1 MSRQAVL
8 LIAHG
13 SPERVEDIPEF
24 LQNISRGRPMPESV
38 VREVQHRYSLI
49 GSSPLTRITQ
59 QQADGVA
66 RELGLPVYVGMRNW
80 HPFIADTL
88 RQMACDGVEQAVA
101 ICLAPHNSRTSVGL
115 YKQVLFGSNATFA
128 IDFVEEWHDRPQLID
143 AFAEKLRAA
152 WTNACREHGSPLPV
166 LFTAHSVPQRTIA
179 EGDPYEAQ
187 TRETASLVA
196 AQVPEIGRWHFAF
209 QSQGMSGGEW
219 LGPTVEDTI
228 VSLRKSGQTGV
239 FVQPIGFVCDHVE
252 ILFDVDILF
261 RQFAEERAMKL
272 YRAES
277 LNDSPLFVRAVA
289 NLARSRLDRA
299 ASACASTS
307 KAEKIPVNKGS

>member
-1 MSRQAVL
+1 MSKQAVL

-24 LQNISRGRPMPESV
+24 LQNISRGRPMSDAV
-38 VREVQHRYSLI
+38 LREVQHRYAQI
-49 GSSPLTRITQ
+49 GISPLTCMTIG
-59 QQADGVA
+59 QANGVA
-66 RELGLPVYVGMRNW
+66 RELGIPAYVGMRNW

-88 RQMACDGVEQAVA
+88 REMTADGIEQCVA

-115 YKQVLFGSNATFA
+115 YKQVLFGAGAPFA
-128 IDFVEEWHDRPQLID
+128 IDFVEEWHDRPLLIE
-143 AFAEKLRAA
+143 AFADRLRTG
-152 WTNACREHGSPLPV
+152 WKRACEQHGSALPV

-187 TRETASLVA
+187 TRETAALVA
-196 AQVPEIGRWHFAF
+196 ARVPEIGAWHFAF

-228 VSLRKSGQTGV
+228 VRLREGGQTGL

-261 RQFAEERAMKL
+261 REFAAERGMKL

-289 NLARSRLDRA
+289 DLAKARFA
-299 ASACASTS
+299 AL
-307 KAEKIPVNKGS
+307 AETAAAK

>member
-1 MSRQAVL
+1 MSKQAVL

-24 LQNISRGRPMPESV
+24 LRNISRGRPMSDAV
-38 VREVQHRYSLI
+38 VQEVQHRYSQI
-49 GSSPLTRITQ
+49 GVSPLTCLTMG
-59 QQADGVA
+59 QANGVA
-66 RELGLPVYVGMRNW
+66 RELGIPAYIGMRNW

-88 RQMACDGVEQAVA
+88 KEMTAEGVEQAVA

-115 YKQVLFGSNATFA
+115 YKQVLFGASAPFA
-128 IDFVEEWHDRPQLID
+128 IDFVEEWHDHPLLIE
-143 AFAEKLRAA
+143 AFADQLRNG
-152 WTNACREHGSPLPV
+152 WTNACAQHGSALPV
-166 LFTAHSVPQRTIA
+166 IFTAHSVPQRTIA

-187 TRETASLVA
+187 TKETAALVA
-196 AQVPEIGRWHFAF
+196 ARVPEIGPCSFAF

-228 VSLRKSGQTGV
+228 VRLREAGHNGV
-239 FVQPIGFVCDHVE
+239 FLQPIGFVCDHVE
-252 ILFDVDILF
+252 ILFDIDILF
-261 RQFAEERAMKL
+261 RKFAAERSMKL

-289 NLARSRLDRA
+289 DLAKTRLA
-299 ASACASTS
+299 ALNQTAAPALNTP
-307 KAEKIPVNKGS
+307 A

>member
-1 MSRQAVL
+1 MSKQAVL

-13 SPERVEDIPEF
+13 SPEQVEDIPAF
-24 LQNISRGRPMPESV
+24 LQNISRGRPMSDAV
-38 VREVQHRYSLI
+38 VREVQHRYAQI
-49 GSSPLTRITQ
+49 GVSPLTCLTVG
-59 QQADGVA
+59 QANGVA
-66 RELGLPVYVGMRNW
+66 LELGIPAYVGMRNW

-88 RQMACDGVEQAVA
+88 QQMTADGIEQAVA

-115 YKQVLFGSNATFA
+115 YKEVLFGANAPFA
-128 IDFVEEWHDRPQLID
+128 IDFVEEWHDHPLLIE
-143 AFAEKLRAA
+143 AFADRLRTGYKAA
-152 WTNACREHGSPLPV
+152 CEQHGSLLPV
-166 LFTAHSVPQRTIA
+166 LFTAHSVPRRTIA
-179 EGDPYEAQ
+179 EGDPYEKQ
-187 TRETASLVA
+187 TRETAALVA
-196 AQVPEIGRWHFAF
+196 ARVPEIGAWQFAF

-228 VSLRKSGQTGV
+228 GNLREAGQTGI

-261 RQFAEERAMKL
+261 REFAAARGMKL

-289 NLARSRLDRA
+289 DLAKTRLA
-299 ASACASTS
+299 AMSPVTS
-307 KAEKIPVNKGS
+307 GGIKS

>member
-1 MSRQAVL
+1 MKQAVL

-24 LQNISRGRPMPESV
+24 LQNISRGRPMPEAV

-59 QQADGVA
+59 AQAAGVE
-66 RELGLPVYVGMRNW
+66 RELGIPAYVGMRNW

-88 RQMACDGVEQAVA
+88 QRMASDEVGHAVA

-115 YKQVLFGSNATFA
+115 YKQALFGQDVPFTV
-128 IDFVEEWHDRPQLID
+128 DFVEEWHDNPSLIA
-143 AFAEKLRAA
+143 AFAEKLREG
-152 WTNACREHGSPLPV
+152 WTKACVDQGFKVPV
-166 LFTAHSVPQRTIA
+166 LFTAHSVPTRTVT
-179 EGDPYEAQ
+179 EGDPYEIQ
-187 TRETASLVA
+187 TRETADLVA
-196 AQVPEIGRWHFAF
+196 AQVPEIGEWKFAF

-219 LGPTVEDTI
+219 LGPTVEDTLLE
-228 VSLRKSGQTGV
+228 LRRAGAIAV

-261 RQFAEERAMKL
+261 KEFAAEHGMTL

-277 LNDSPLFVRAVA
+277 LNDSPAFVDAVA
-289 NLARSRLDRA
+289 KLARARL
-299 ASACASTS
+299 SANAGSTGPQKLPTRVIS
-307 KAEKIPVNKGS
+307 

>member
-1 MSRQAVL
+1 MSQPAVL

-24 LQNISRGRPMPESV
+24 LQNISRGRPMPEAV

-49 GSSPLTRITQ
+49 GSSPLTRITR
-59 QQADGVA
+59 QQAGGVA

-88 RQMACDGVEQAVA
+88 QQMAADGITSVIA

-115 YKQVLFGSNATFA
+115 YKQVLFGNKPPFA
-128 IDFVEEWHDRPQLID
+128 IDFVEEWHDHPLLIA
-143 AFAEKLRAA
+143 AFAEKLRAG
-152 WTNACREHGSPLPV
+152 WTKAYAEHGSQLPV
-166 LFTAHSVPQRTIA
+166 LFTAHSVPTRTVA
-179 EGDPYEAQ
+179 EGDPYEVQ
-187 TRETASLVA
+187 TRETAALVA
-196 AQVPEIGRWHFAF
+196 AQVPEIGAWRFAF

-219 LGPTVEDTI
+219 LGPTVEETI
-228 VSLRKSGQTGV
+228 VSLRDAGQTGV

-261 RQFAEERAMKL
+261 RQFAGERGMKL

-289 NLARSRLDRA
+289 DVARGRFSAAAAGHGGAARA
-299 ASACASTS
+299 EDLMKKT
-307 KAEKIPVNKGS
+307 V

>member
-1 MSRQAVL
+1 MSKDAVL

-24 LQNISRGRPMPESV
+24 LQNISRGRPMPEAV

-49 GSSPLTRITQ
+49 GSSPLTRITRR
-59 QQADGVA
+59 QAEGVA
-66 RELGLPVYVGMRNW
+66 RELGPPAYVGMRNW
-80 HPFIADTL
+80 HPFISDTL
-88 RQMACDGVEQAVA
+88 QQMTNDGVERAVA

-115 YKQVLFGSNATFA
+115 YKQVLFGNSVPFA
-128 IDFVEEWHDRPQLID
+128 IDFVEEWHDHPLLID
-143 AFAEKLRAA
+143 AFAEKLRAG
-152 WTNACREHGSPLPV
+152 WTKACAEDGTPLPV
-166 LFTAHSVPQRTIA
+166 VFTAHSVPQRTIA

-187 TRETASLVA
+187 TRETAALVA
-196 AQVPEIGRWHFAF
+196 VQVPEIGAWHFAF

-219 LGPTVEDTI
+219 IGPTVEDTI
-228 VSLRKSGQTGV
+228 INLRNAGHTGV

-261 RQFAEERAMKL
+261 RDFAGDRGLKL

-289 NLARSRLDRA
+289 DLARGRLRIPAPVANPPSRLRRFDPR
-299 ASACASTS
+299 
-307 KAEKIPVNKGS
+307 

>member
-24 LQNISRGRPMPESV
+24 LRNVSGGRPLSDAV
-38 VREVQHRYSLI
+38 IHEVQQRYAQI
-49 GSSPLTRITQ
+49 GVSPLTRITR
-59 QQADGVA
+59 QQAEEVA
-66 RELGLPVYVGMRNW
+66 RELGIPAYVGMRNW

-88 RQMACDGVEQAVA
+88 RQMTADGIEQVVA

-115 YKQVLFGSNATFA
+115 YKQVLFGAGAPFA
-128 IDFVEEWHDRPQLID
+128 IDFVEEWHDHPLLIA
-143 AFAEKLRAA
+143 AFAEKLRNGWAK
-152 WTNACREHGSPLPV
+152 ACEQHGSTLPV
-166 LFTAHSVPQRTIA
+166 IFTAHSVPQRTIA

-187 TRETASLVA
+187 TKETAALVA
-196 AQVPEIGRWHFAF
+196 GRVPEIGKYNFAF

-228 VSLRKSGQTGV
+228 LRLQQAGHGGV
-239 FVQPIGFVCDHVE
+239 FIQPIGFVCDHVE
-252 ILFDVDILF
+252 ILFDIDILF
-261 RQFAEERAMKL
+261 RDFAAQRGIKL

-289 NLARSRLDRA
+289 DLGRSRLAAFERA
-299 ASACASTS
+299 DTSA
-307 KAEKIPVNKGS
+307 I

>member
-1 MSRQAVL
+1 MSQQAVL

-24 LQNISRGRPMPESV
+24 LQNISRGRPMPEAV

-49 GSSPLTRITQ
+49 GSSPLTRITRR
-59 QQADGVA
+59 QADGVS
-66 RELGLPVYVGMRNW
+66 RDLGLPVYVGMRNW

-88 RQMACDGVEQAVA
+88 QQMAADGVTSVVA
-101 ICLAPHNSRTSVGL
+101 ICLAPHTSRTSVGL
-115 YKQVLFGSNATFA
+115 YKEVLFGHDPKFA
-128 IDFVEEWHDRPQLID
+128 IDFVEEWHDHPLLIA
-143 AFAEKLRAA
+143 AFAEKLRAG
-152 WTNACREHGSPLPV
+152 WTKACAEHGSQLPV
-166 LFTAHSVPQRTIA
+166 LFTAHSVPQRTVA
-179 EGDPYEAQ
+179 EGDPYETQ
-187 TRETASLVA
+187 TRETAALVA
-196 AQVPEIGRWHFAF
+196 AQVPEIGAWRFAF

-228 VSLRKSGQTGV
+228 ATLRQSGHTGV

-252 ILFDVDILF
+252 ILFDIDILF
-261 RQFAEERAMKL
+261 RQYAGERGMTL

-289 NLARSRLDRA
+289 DLARSRLA
-299 ASACASTS
+299 TL
-307 KAEKIPVNKGS
+307 NKVALG

>member
-1 MSRQAVL
+1 MSKPAVL

-24 LQNISRGRPMPESV
+24 LQNISRGRPMSDNV

-49 GSSPLTRITQ
+49 GSSPLTRITRA
-59 QQADGVA
+59 QADGVA
-66 RELGLPVYVGMRNW
+66 RELGIPAYVGMRNW

-88 RQMACDGVEQAVA
+88 KKMSADGIEQAVA

-115 YKQVLFGSNATFA
+115 YKQVLFGAAAPFA
-128 IDFVEEWHDRPQLID
+128 IDFVEEWHDHPLLIE
-143 AFAEKLRAA
+143 AFADKLRPGWKAA
-152 WTNACREHGSPLPV
+152 SEQHGAGLPV
-166 LFTAHSVPQRTIA
+166 VFTAHSVPQRTIA

-187 TRETASLVA
+187 TRETAALVA
-196 AQVPEIGRWHFAF
+196 AKVPEIGASHFAF

-228 VSLRKSGQTGV
+228 TRLRDDGHRGV
-239 FVQPIGFVCDHVE
+239 FIQPIGFVCDHVE

-261 RQFAEERAMKL
+261 RQFAEAWGMKL

-277 LNDSPLFVRAVA
+277 LNDSPLFVKAVA
-289 NLARSRLDRA
+289 GLARSRLGLLSPDCGR
-299 ASACASTS
+299 SIET
-307 KAEKIPVNKGS
+307 EKVS

>member
-1 MSRQAVL
+1 MSNDAVL

-13 SPERVEDIPEF
+13 SPERVEDIPAF
-24 LQNISRGRPMPESV
+24 LQNISRGRPMPEAV

-49 GSSPLTRITQ
+49 GTSPLTSITRR
-59 QQADGVA
+59 QAESVS
-66 RELGLPVYVGMRNW
+66 RELGIPAYVGMRNW

-88 RQMACDGVEQAVA
+88 QQMTADGVERAVA

-115 YKQVLFGSNATFA
+115 YKQVLLGNNAPFD
-128 IDFVEEWHDRPQLID
+128 INFVEEWHDHPLLIE
-143 AFAEKLRAA
+143 AFAEKLQAG
-152 WTNACREHGSPLPV
+152 WSNACTVHGSQLPV

-187 TRETASLVA
+187 TRETAALVA
-196 AQVPEIGRWHFAF
+196 AQVPEIGAWHFAF

-228 VSLRKSGQTGV
+228 TSLRDAGHTGV

-252 ILFDVDILF
+252 ILFDIDILF
-261 RQFAEERAMKL
+261 RGFAAERGMKL

-289 NLARSRLDRA
+289 DLARARL
-299 ASACASTS
+299 SAFPADCKATVST
-307 KAEKIPVNKGS
+307 ERIL

>member
-1 MSRQAVL
+1 MSKQAVL

-24 LQNISRGRPMPESV
+24 LQNISRGRPVSDV
-38 VREVQHRYSLI
+38 VVHEVQHRYSLI
-49 GSSPLTRITQ
+49 GASPLTRLTRA
-59 QQADGVA
+59 QADGVA
-66 RELGLPVYVGMRNW
+66 RELGIPVYIGMRNW

-88 RQMACDGVEQAVA
+88 RQMTADGVQEAAA

-115 YKQVLFGSNATFA
+115 YKQTLFGADAPFA
-128 IDFVEEWHDRPQLID
+128 IDFVEEWHDHPLLIA
-143 AFAEKLRAA
+143 AFADRLRNG
-152 WTNACREHGSPLPV
+152 WKSACERHGGALPV

-187 TRETASLVA
+187 TRETAALIA
-196 AQVPEIGRWHFAF
+196 AQFPEIGTWHFAF

-228 VSLRKSGQTGV
+228 DGLAKDGQSGV

-252 ILFDVDILF
+252 ILFDIDILF
-261 RQFAEERAMKL
+261 REFAEQRGIKL

-277 LNDSPLFVRAVA
+277 LNDSPLFVAAVA
-289 NLARSRLDRA
+289 DLAKTRLAALNSR
-299 ASACASTS
+299 CTS
-307 KAEKIPVNKGS
+307 GVQRERISRT

>member
-1 MSRQAVL
+1 MSKQAVL

-13 SPERVEDIPEF
+13 SPEQVEDIPAF
-24 LQNISRGRPMPESV
+24 LQNISRGRPMSDAV
-38 VREVQHRYSLI
+38 VREVQHRYAQI
-49 GSSPLTRITQ
+49 GVSPLTCLTVG
-59 QQADGVA
+59 QANGVA
-66 RELGLPVYVGMRNW
+66 LELGIPAYVGMRNW

-88 RQMACDGVEQAVA
+88 QQMTADGIEQAVA

-115 YKQVLFGSNATFA
+115 YKEVLFGANAPFA
-128 IDFVEEWHDRPQLID
+128 IDFVEEWHDHPPLIE
-143 AFAEKLRAA
+143 AFADRLRTGYKAA
-152 WTNACREHGSPLPV
+152 CERHGSLLPV
-166 LFTAHSVPQRTIA
+166 LFTAHSVPRRTIA
-179 EGDPYEAQ
+179 EGDPYEKQ
-187 TRETASLVA
+187 TRETAALVA
-196 AQVPEIGRWHFAF
+196 ARVPEIGAWQFAF

-228 VSLRKSGQTGV
+228 VNLREAGQTGI

-261 RQFAEERAMKL
+261 REFAAARGMKL

-289 NLARSRLDRA
+289 DLAKTRLA
-299 ASACASTS
+299 AMSPVTS
-307 KAEKIPVNKGS
+307 GGIKS

>member
-1 MSRQAVL
+1 MSKDAVL

-24 LQNISRGRPMPESV
+24 LQNISRGRPMPEAV

-49 GSSPLTRITQ
+49 GSSPLTRITRL
-59 QQADGVA
+59 QADGVS
-66 RELGLPVYVGMRNW
+66 RELGIPAYVGMRNW
-80 HPFIADTL
+80 RPFIAETL
-88 RQMACDGVEQAVA
+88 QQMTAAGVERAVA

-115 YKQVLFGSNATFA
+115 YKRVLFGNSAPFA
-128 IDFVEEWHDRPQLID
+128 IDFVEEWHDHPLLIE
-143 AFAEKLRAA
+143 AFADKLRAG
-152 WTNACREHGSPLPV
+152 WLKACAEHGSPIPV

-187 TRETASLVA
+187 TRETAALVA
-196 AQVPEIGRWHFAF
+196 ARVPEIGEWRFAF

-228 VSLRKSGQTGV
+228 TSLRDAGHTAV
-239 FVQPIGFVCDHVE
+239 FIQPIGFVCDHVE

-261 RQFAEERAMKL
+261 RDYAAERGMKL

-277 LNDSPLFVRAVA
+277 LNDSPLVVRAVA
-289 NLARSRLDRA
+289 DLARSRLSAFPPDCKA
-299 ASACASTS
+299 AVPT
-307 KAEKIPVNKGS
+307 EKIS